1 MTLFVFLYSCLCF
14 NSYLAPLMPALA
26 FELLKTDSGSAARA
40 GKITT
45 DHGVIE
51 TPIFM
56 PVGTIGS
63 VKAVSQHQLKQ
74 DVNAQIILGNT
85 YHLYLRPGMETMQ
98 AAGGLHRFMNWDRP
112 ILTDSGGFQV
122 FSLAANRK
130 INEEGVMF
138 QSHIDGSKHLFTP
151 EKVMDIE
158 RNIGADIMMAFDEC
172 PPANSTYKYALDS
185 MKLTHRWLDRCFTHF
200 NATPDKWGHTQ
211 NLFPIVQGAVYHDL
225 RKESCEYIAS
235 KGATGNAIGGLSVG
249 EPEPVM
255 YEICQLCCENLP
267 QNKPRYL
274 MGVGTPW
281 NILECIG
288 LGIDMFDC
296 VMPTRNGRNAML
308 FTTKGIINIDNKKWE
323 TDFSPIDDGL
333 DSEVGHYYN
342 KAYVRHLFK
351 AGEILGLTIASLQ
364 NLAFYLWLVKEARKH
379 ILQGDFKSW
388 KDEIIPVL
396 KTRL

>member
-1 MTLFVFLYSCLCF
+1 
-14 NSYLAPLMPALA
+14 MPALA
-26 FELLKTDSGSAARA
+26 FDLLKTDDRSAARA
-40 GKITT
+40 GKIIT

-63 VKAVSQHQLKQ
+63 VKAVSQQQLKAE
-74 DVNAQIILGNT
+74 VNPDIILGNT
-85 YHLYLRPGMETMQ
+85 YHLYLRPGMQTIS

-158 RNIGADIMMAFDEC
+158 RTIGADIMMAFDEC
-172 PPANSTYKYALDS
+172 PPANSEYKYALDS
-185 MKLTHRWLDRCFTHF
+185 MKLTHRWLDRCFAHF
-200 NATPDKWGHTQ
+200 NATPDRYGHTQ

-225 RKESCEYIAS
+225 RKASCEYVAS
-235 KGATGNAIGGLSVG
+235 KNATGNAIGGLSVG

-255 YEICQLCCENLP
+255 YEICQLCCEHLP
-267 QNKPRYL
+267 VHKPRYL

-281 NILECIG
+281 NILECIA
-288 LGIDMFDC
+288 LGVDMFDC

-308 FTTKGIINIDNKKWE
+308 FTTKGVINIDNKKWE
-323 TDFSPIDDGL
+323 HDFSPIDEGL
-333 DSEVGHYYN
+333 DCETSQYYS

-351 AGEILGLTIASLQ
+351 AGEILGLTIASVQ
-364 NLAFYLWLVKEARKH
+364 NLAFYLWLVREARKH
-379 ILQGDFKSW
+379 ILEGDFASW
-388 KDEIIPVL
+388 KAELVPVL

>member
-1 MTLFVFLYSCLCF
+1 
-14 NSYLAPLMPALA
+14 MPALQ
-26 FELLKTDSGSAARA
+26 FQLEITDAKSAARA
-40 GKITT
+40 GTITT
-45 DHGVIE
+45 DHGTIQ

-63 VKAVSQHQLKQ
+63 VKAVTQQQLADPIK
-74 DVNAQIILGNT
+74 AQIILGNT
-85 YHLYLRPGMETMQ
+85 YHLYLRPGMQVMEK
-98 AAGGLHRFMNWDRP
+98 AGGLHQFMNWNKP

-122 FSLAANRK
+122 FSLAGNRK

-158 RNIGADIMMAFDEC
+158 RTIGADIMMAFDEC
-172 PPANSTYKYALDS
+172 PPANAEYKYALNS
-185 MKLTHRWLDRCFTHF
+185 MNLTHRWLDRCFKHF
-200 NATPDKWGHTQ
+200 NATPDKYGHTQ
-211 NLFPIVQGAVYHDL
+211 NLFPIVQGAVHHDL
-225 RKESCEYIAS
+225 RKASCEYIAS
-235 KGATGNAIGGLSVG
+235 KEATGNAIGGLSVG

-267 QNKPRYL
+267 TQKPRYL

-281 NILECIG
+281 NILECIA

-308 FTTKGIINIDNKKWE
+308 FTSKGIINIDNKKWE
-323 TDFSPIDDGL
+323 YDFSPIDDGI
-333 DSEVGHYYN
+333 DCEWSHYYS
-342 KAYVRHLFK
+342 KSYVRHLFK
-351 AGEILGLTIASLQ
+351 ASEILGLTIASVQ

-379 ILQGDFKSW
+379 IQQGDFLAW
-388 KDEIIPVL
+388 KNEMVPVL